1 MLIPSYTKDFFGS
14 PWVCSVGNKCNRVK
28 GHGKIYSNDVLKI
41 NSTTKIIG
49 IEKNKVHPIGNRQI
63 MLLSKFKV
71 KLVFKVQKQSF
82 ADISKNTRS

>member
-49 IEKNKVHPIGNRQI
+49 YRE
-63 MLLSKFKV
+63 
-71 KLVFKVQKQSF
+71 KQSP
-82 ADISKNTRS
+82 SNRK